1 MLIVGNLAA
10 MFPAGSSG
18 TAFREIGNP
27 NFLTSLSERDMKEHA
42 VEGHLLWFAEGV
54 CCEVVMMT
62 RRDWMMR
69 CATTHRSSRDN
80 CDSSGTH
87 D

>member
-27 NFLTSLSERDMKEHA
+27 NILTCLSWRDMKEHA
-42 VEGHLLWFAEGV
+42 VEGSVVV
-54 CCEVVMMT
+54 C
-62 RRDWMMR
+62 
-69 CATTHRSSRDN
+69 
-80 CDSSGTH
+80 
-87 D
+87 